1 MIQDPAEVARR
12 EAANALR
19 QFDAMIEAAERGIS
33 RRLAGQRYRLRPS
46 TILALHRAAVDGIDA
61 YAGAYRPGDVTI
73 SRSHHAPPP
82 ADAVAELVEDL
93 CDWVNDH
100 LDAKPPTELAAYVLW
115 QLCWIH
121 PFTDGNGRTARAVA
135 YLVLLVA
142 YGLILPGARTIP
154 EQISEDRRPY
164 YRALEAADRAMEAGQ
179 ADVSEMAAYMEGL
192 LVAQLEAAES

>member
-1 MIQDPAEVARR
+1 MIAE
-12 EAANALR
+12 
-19 QFDAMIEAAERGIS
+19 AERGIS

-61 YAGAYRPGDVTI
+61 YAGAYRPGGVTI

-82 ADAVAELVEDL
+82 ADAVAEMVEDL

-100 LDAKPPTELAAYVLW
+100 WDDRAPTELAARVLW
-115 QLCWIH
+115 EICWIH

-142 YGLILPGARTIP
+142 YGLVLPGTLTVP

-164 YRALEAADRAMEAGQ
+164 YAALEAADTARDETGV
-179 ADVSEMAAYMEGL
+179 ADVSAMAAYLEGM
-192 LVAQLEAAES
+192 VERQLETVRD